1 MLINRLAIVI
11 AAFLIASPSVLAENV
26 YGIRYIRKPRSSDG
40 WYDRHIEFGKFTT
53 NNGIEL
59 LGSYKYYDGV
69 LGYVNDFDPNYTEPV
84 YSSLENKLYIFGQTE
99 SNRNELKYTTFDI
112 ESGTW
117 STPEVIDSELS
128 VNSQNSEFYYPVR
141 VIPRTDL
148 ATQSNV
154 NSLASGLSKGIAM
167 ATAMTALPNYS
178 ANSQY
183 ECGIGVG
190 QYSSEYAVSTG
201 CSASINKRLSVNTA
215 LAFVSGGASTY
226 GGSSDLDNFSTRL
239 GFNIKLGKIEKQS
252 DDTSSD
258 IEALKK
264 EIELLK
270 SLVADLSKA
279 QNK

>member
-1 MLINRLAIVI
+1 M
-11 AAFLIASPSVLAENV
+11 ASPSALAENI
-26 YGIRYIRKPRSSDG
+26 YGIRYVRKSGSAG
-40 WYDRHIEFGKFTT
+40 NDRYIEAGKFNTS
-53 NNGIEL
+53 NGIEL
-59 LGSYKYYDGV
+59 LGSYKYYDSQ
-69 LGYVNDFDPNYTEPV
+69 LLYVNDFDPNYTDPV
-84 YSSLENKLYIFGQTE
+84 YSSLENKLYVFGQTQ
-99 SNRNELKYTTFDI
+99 SNRDELKYTTFDI

-117 STPEVIDSELS
+117 STPEVINSELS
-128 VNSQNSEFYYPVR
+128 DGIGSEYYYPAR
-141 VIPRTDL
+141 ITPRTDL

-226 GGSSDLDNFSTRL
+226 GGSSDLDNFSSRL
-239 GFNIKLGKIEKQS
+239 GFNIKLGKIGKQS
-252 DDTSSD
+252 DDTSSE
-258 IEALKK
+258 IEALKE

-279 QNK
+279 QNE